1 MIGQTQ
7 APGVSTTP
15 TTPGTG
21 SVRSCGFESRGIC
34 GYTQDTTDQFNWTWK
49 AGRTSTSSTGPS
61 NDHTYG
67 TARGRFSFF
76 FSIGYLLVVQEMILF
91 ITRYFFCQYDGG
103 IIIFLI
109 LQCHQMKI
117 YYFPPKM
124 CHIDKTTSWYIS
136 SENWQKIWT
145 PVLELN
151 ADVWNPL

>member
-1 MIGQTQ
+1 MCLISLIGQTQ

-76 FSIGYLLVVQEMILF
+76 YKL
-91 ITRYFFCQYDGG
+91 D
-103 IIIFLI
+103 
-109 LQCHQMKI
+109 I
-117 YYFPPKM
+117 Y
-124 CHIDKTTSWYIS
+124 W
-136 SENWQKIWT
+136 
-145 PVLELN
+145 
-151 ADVWNPL
+151 

>member
-1 MIGQTQ
+1 MCLISLIGQTQ

-76 FSIGYLLVVQEMILF
+76 YKLDNYLLVVQEMILF
-91 ITRYFFCQYDGG
+91 VTRYFFCQYDGG

-117 YYFPPKM
+117 YYFPQKM
-124 CHIDKTTSWYIS
+124 CHIDKTAS
-136 SENWQKIWT
+136 
-145 PVLELN
+145 
-151 ADVWNPL
+151 